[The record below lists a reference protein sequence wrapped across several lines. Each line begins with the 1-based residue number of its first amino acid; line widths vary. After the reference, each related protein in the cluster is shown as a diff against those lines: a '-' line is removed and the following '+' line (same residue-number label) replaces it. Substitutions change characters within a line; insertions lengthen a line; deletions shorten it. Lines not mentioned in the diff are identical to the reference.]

1 MDAPSQVFD
10 EIQRRLV
17 GPVDVFDDQ
26 DGWRARQII
35 ENGGEEQWAVR
46 LAIEERAERR
56 RRLLRDV
63 VEGTEWARGEE
74 RLTGAPQNAR
84 VSRRV
89 ARRSVRRGRSCRCRP
104 RR

>member
-1 MDAPSQVFD
+1 MDAPPQVFN
-10 EIQRRLV
+10 EIERRLI

-56 RRLLRDV
+56 RSLLRDV
-63 VEGTEWARGEE
+63 VERTEGTWGEKRLAR
-74 RLTGAPQNAR
+74 APQNAQ

-89 ARRSVRRGRSCRCRP
+89 CGEAPRKSPQGR
-104 RR
+104 